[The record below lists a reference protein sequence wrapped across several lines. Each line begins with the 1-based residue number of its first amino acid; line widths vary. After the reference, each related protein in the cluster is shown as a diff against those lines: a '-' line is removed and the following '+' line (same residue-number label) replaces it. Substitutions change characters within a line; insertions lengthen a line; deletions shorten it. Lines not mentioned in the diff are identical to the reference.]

1 MGLLFRMNVT
11 LVYIVCLLHG
21 IIVTDS
27 FNIDVNAPILKL
39 GSANTSFGFS
49 LVGHTKP
56 NSDKGIIIGS
66 PKSGANGEIYWCR
79 SLDSTCSKITVDV
92 RALARTNNEING
104 ALFGYSMSSL
114 DYKNP
119 ENVTVCAPKLTRSI
133 VQSDYVTGGCF
144 QLDANLQ
151 DPKAFQSSMSFCQ
164 DIPEAAKSIDLR
176 HCTIGAT
183 VGHHPRSPN
192 SLFMGGPYF
201 YYAKGMGAIL
211 DTKKFSRTQT
221 SRENIPPNT
230 LLGSALD
237 VSDRIF
243 APQYG
248 PDPQVYVAYGGPGVP
263 VTANEAKDVGTG
275 IVLIYHSSDVDSGTD
290 LNPVIQINGNQFASR
305 FGHAVLLVD
314 INNDGWEDLIVGA
327 PYQEIEAVAGGQPQY
342 GAVFVF
348 INRQGQFPQ
357 PFSHHSGF
365 EPFTY
370 ENHQM
375 LFPPDKQECEADSLS
390 GYGATLAELGDINH
404 DGFQDFAV
412 GAPYAT
418 GGGMVFVYHG
428 SRTGRIGLPAQVI
441 CTPKLATNVP
451 LRGLG
456 FAVGLK
462 GLDLDGNGYADLALG
477 APLSDSVVVLRT
489 RPIIKFKVHLVLND
503 GSTRIPRN
511 LDSLPDCTAEASNL
525 PGYMAPKVRCLNTK
539 IFMTYTSVD
548 GKPCKPDVRY
558 RATVLLKSD
567 PPTPWLHELWEE
579 MPAEREEITTRPKD
593 STCGSHDFVSLAS
606 GTLFHD
612 LSIVPVSFIGERSV
626 KDYADQADRFFT
638 VNRSASSAA
647 LNSPGGYLPI
657 DLEATC
663 RERMEDRSYKY
674 PVELDQGTAKTVR
687 IVFRDTKLV
696 DQTSP
701 VQIGVR
707 WVADLPVPY
716 PAAGDMDQFP
726 ISNPRENSQLIKLN
740 FDNDCTVRTCC
751 PRLAV
756 TYEVEVSRDK
766 HGPVVYVGDDKAQT
780 ITVQATVT
788 NIGADPAFMT
798 SLVSTYP
805 PTLLELDPT
814 LGPGLNV
821 APNAASCSLANPLI
835 PGESQKCLLRWLVVA
850 HQLTVQMAQFSVNS
864 TIITGAA
871 SPVEVHGSPTHE
883 LRVNVKMVVNVSV
896 TGTVEPNTVYFSGN
910 ASDGI
915 KSISAENQ
923 IGDSRLLIKF
933 TVRNLRNH
941 SLIPASRLI
950 VDWPY
955 EIAGDIKESHGKYLL
970 YLLDNPSVVQHQFSI
985 PGEKETN
992 MTSVICDSQA
1002 LKRLVNPHNYRIFKF
1017 LRPSSDSVPVNLGRV
1032 DLPSSHPSTYPPLSP
1047 NKMSQEVPGRSEY
1060 SDKQQKRLM
1069 TTVSCYNGQL
1079 RCVPITC
1086 DLGKLSHKA
1095 GPITL
1100 EFVARLWDN
1109 TMRQDFKEFFLT
1121 KLRLS
1126 ATWRADVKY
1135 GIDLGDADHTQE
1147 TIELS
1152 IFNNLEPKPIVP
1164 KYTALYI
1171 ALAVF
1176 GGALVLAII
1185 VIILKKA
1192 GFFKR
1197 KRFLRKPKQD
1207 STDASKPLNPAAAKS
1222 TATSAS
1228 TTQYSRQ
1235 PNVPT
1240 RGYQAGTMSMTSPQ
1254 AGGPLEE
1261 GPVTQPAVSANIFT
1275 FEEPSG
1281 HFARRVE
1288 SAAY

>member
-1 MGLLFRMNVT
+1 
-11 LVYIVCLLHG
+11 
-21 IIVTDS
+21 
-27 FNIDVNAPILKL
+27 
-39 GSANTSFGFS
+39 
-49 LVGHTKP
+49 
-56 NSDKGIIIGS
+56 
-66 PKSGANGEIYWCR
+66 
-79 SLDSTCSKITVDV
+79 
-92 RALARTNNEING
+92 
-104 ALFGYSMSSL
+104 
-114 DYKNP
+114 
-119 ENVTVCAPKLTRSI
+119 VCAPKLTRSI

-211 DTKKFSRTQT
+211 DTEKFSRTQT

-248 PDPQVYVAYGGPGVP
+248 PDPPVYVAYGGPGVP

-348 INRQGQFPQ
+348 TNRQGQFPQ
-357 PFSHHSGF
+357 PFSHQSGF

-477 APLSDSVVVLRT
+477 APLSDAVVVLRT
-489 RPIIKFKVHLVLND
+489 RPIIKFKVHLVLPD
-503 GSTRIPRN
+503 GSTRIPSN

-567 PPTPWLHELWEE
+567 PPTPWLRELWEE
-579 MPAEREEITTRPKD
+579 IPAGSEEITTQPKD
-593 STCGSHDFVSLAS
+593 STCGSHGFVSLAS
-606 GTLFHD
+606 STLFHD

-647 LNSPGGYLPI
+647 VNSPGGYLPI

-716 PAAGDMDQFP
+716 PTAGVMDQFP

-756 TYEVEVSRDK
+756 TYEFEVSRDK

-780 ITVQATVT
+780 ITVKVTVT
-788 NIGADPAFMT
+788 NIGTDPAFMT

-992 MTSVICDSQA
+992 TTSVVCDSRA

-1032 DLPSSHPSTYPPLSP
+1032 DFPSSHPSAYPPLSP
-1047 NKMSQEVPGRSEY
+1047 NKMSQEVPGRNED

-1100 EFVARLWDN
+1100 EFIARLWDN
-1109 TMRQDFKEFFLT
+1109 TMRQDFKDFFLT

-1176 GGALVLAII
+1176 GGAVVLAII

-1207 STDASKPLNPAAAKS
+1207 NTDASKPLDPAAAKP
-1222 TATSAS
+1222 TTTSAS

-1235 PNVPT
+1235 PAVRT
-1240 RGYQAGTMSMTSPQ
+1240 RGYQAGTMSMTSSQ
-1254 AGGPLEE
+1254 AGGPLDE
-1261 GPVTQPAVSANIFT
+1261 GPVTQPAVSARVFT

-1281 HFARRVE
+1281 RFSRRIE